1 MKMQV
6 IVRYRVMLTDR
17 NASWGEGCIAIIF
30 CYRDGR
36 FLLMHDADAVCE
48 VCGCAR
54 FVVCV
59 SGAGVIPARRGT
71 GAARV
76 GDVSRRQVFRDA
88 ERRGTG
94 SAGGRHSQQARQGFF
109 LF

>member
-36 FLLMHDADAVCE
+36 FLLMHDADAVCG
-48 VCGCAR
+48 VCVYAR

-59 SGAGVIPARRGT
+59 SGAGVIPARRGM

-76 GDVSRRQVFRDA
+76 GDVSSWQVFGDA
-88 ERRGTG
+88 ERRGINSVG
-94 SAGGRHSQQARQGFF
+94 ARHAQQARQGFF